1 MNGRHTTQNFLY
13 TNQSKNPYGFDKAK
27 RKSKFRQFS
36 FFFFSPVHSIL
47 PFTEHY
53 FPTKFGSLCL
63 LLYRQQYTHH
73 PNMYFVFFFCLFH
86 SMLCVWLF
94 LCLFNRYHHQ
104 ETCTHKEIERNTMY
118 LQVLY
123 FFSSPFKI
131 LLSFRTDRN
140 IKYQ

>member
-73 PNMYFVFFFCLFH
+73 PNMYFVFFFL
-86 SMLCVWLF
+86 S
-94 LCLFNRYHHQ
+94 
-104 ETCTHKEIERNTMY
+104 
-118 LQVLY
+118 
-123 FFSSPFKI
+123 
-131 LLSFRTDRN
+131 LSFHVMCVAFSMSIQSIPSPRNMHTQRNRTKYHVFTGFVFFFQSIQN
-140 IKYQ
+140 IIVISYRSKY